1 MKKFFSIFF
10 VVLIVLTGCGKNE
23 QKIVQKQNVEV
34 GVYTIKKSDITIKSE
49 NPGRVK
55 AFLTAEIRP
64 QINGIIKN
72 KNFNDGDFVKEGDI
86 LYEIDD
92 KYYLSLYNEAKASL
106 KNAEA
111 LLESTKLKSNKYEK
125 LSKIN
130 GASEQEFIDYKSSY
144 LQSLANVEAKKASL
158 ETAKIN
164 LDYTKIVSPISGK
177 IGTSNYTVGALVNSN
192 QTSVLTTVRNTNKVY
207 VDYMQSSVNYLHLKE
222 KLFNNN
228 LSIDNL
234 NVSIKLENGK
244 IYELNGVLSA
254 REMYIDENT
263 GSITNRTIFENKND
277 FLIPGMYV
285 DVIVE
290 EIKNSSEILIPQ
302 QSLLR
307 DSKGNPYV
315 YVLEKNKAISKQIKL
330 GNTYKEKWIVE
341 NGLKENDLLI
351 VEGTNKIKNDMEV
364 SYVNVDNKFE
374 K

>member
-1 MKKFFSIFF
+1 MKKSFSIFF
-10 VVLIVLTGCGKNE
+10 IALIILTGCGKNE
-23 QKIVQKQNVEV
+23 KNLPPKQNVEV

-49 NPGRVK
+49 IPGRVK

-72 KNFNDGDFVKEGDI
+72 KKFNEGDYIKEGEV

-92 KYYLSLYNEAKASL
+92 KYYISLYNEAKASL

-111 LLESTKLKSNKYEK
+111 LLESTQLKSQKYEE

-130 GASEQEFIDYKSSY
+130 GASKQEAIDYKSSY
-144 LQSLANVEAKKASL
+144 LQALANVESKKAAL

-164 LDYTKIVSPISGK
+164 LDYTKIISPISGK

-207 VDYMQSSVNYLHLKE
+207 VDYMQSSINYLNLKE
-222 KLFNNN
+222 KLFDNK

-234 NVSIKLENGK
+234 NVSIRLENGK
-244 IYELNGVLSA
+244 IYELNGILSA

-263 GSITNRTIFENKND
+263 GSITNRAIFENKND

-302 QSLLR
+302 QALLR

-315 YVLEKNKAISKQIKL
+315 YILENNKTISKQIKL

-341 NGLKENDLLI
+341 NGLKENDLI
-351 VEGTNKIKNDMEV
+351 VVEAVNKIKNDMEV
-364 SYVNVDNKFE
+364 SFVNVDKKFE